1 MSRAKSL
8 LKKFVVT
15 QAERT
20 HYCKHNRNHRI
31 QKGQWRLTV
40 KEGYNTSNFCI
51 ECSKVFLANA
61 KEEIEK
67 IMNKF
72 NSI

>member
-1 MSRAKSL
+1 MSRTKSL
-8 LKKFVVT
+8 LKKLLVT
-15 QAERT
+15 QAKRT
-20 HYCKHNRNHRI
+20 HNCKNNNNHRV

-40 KEGYNTSNFCI
+40 KEGYNTSNYCV

-61 KEEIEK
+61 KKEIER

-72 NSI
+72 NTI